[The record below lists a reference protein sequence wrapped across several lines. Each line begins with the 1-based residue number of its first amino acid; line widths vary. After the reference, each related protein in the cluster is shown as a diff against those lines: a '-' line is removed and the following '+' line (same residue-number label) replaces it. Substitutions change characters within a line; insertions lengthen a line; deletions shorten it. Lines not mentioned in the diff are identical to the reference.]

1 MYLSL
6 SGMSASLELDGA
18 ISVGGMGSRVLVRQ
32 PEISSDS
39 DIDAD
44 DNRVRGSVLTAAA
57 SVELKELKSAT
68 QS

>member
-1 MYLSL
+1 
-6 SGMSASLELDGA
+6 MSASLKLNGA
-18 ISVGGMGSRVLVRQ
+18 ISVGGMRSRVLVGQ

-44 DNRVRGSVLTAAA
+44 DNCVRGSVLTAAA
-57 SVELKELKSAT
+57 SVELKELESAT